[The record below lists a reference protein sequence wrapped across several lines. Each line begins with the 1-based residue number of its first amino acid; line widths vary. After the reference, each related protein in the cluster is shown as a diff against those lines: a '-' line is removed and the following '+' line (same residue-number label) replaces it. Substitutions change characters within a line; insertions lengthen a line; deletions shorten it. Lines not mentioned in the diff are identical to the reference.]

1 MKKLYIIIA
10 LLFAMFATAQPVQVP
25 YSCGAGNAFTIK
37 IPVRLPVGA
46 SIEYVWYRNDTVVQT
61 TPLTAGVTAISYTV
75 PADKA
80 YGNAVAFHFKYRVDC
95 DDEWSLSARYLVNFP
110 LCTLPQV
117 SAVVGDTAVCGGMPR
132 LTYST
137 NYVSGVYYTWTVPA
151 GWRITTGR
159 NTSSITVTADTAGGV
174 ISVTPA
180 NDCGSGATHTLTV
193 STLKLNSPG
202 AISFEVLSACEG
214 VGSAGVIG
222 FAADTC
228 ADGVNNA
235 GVIDFAPALCND
247 GISTAGTISF
257 APY

>member
-1 MKKLYIIIA
+1 MKKLLFILLA
-10 LLFAMFATAQPVQVP
+10 LPMLTTAQPVQVP

-95 DDEWSLSARYLVNFP
+95 DDEWSLSSRYLVNFP
-110 LCTLPQV
+110 LCALPQV

-137 NYVSGVYYTWTVPA
+137 NYVSGVYYT
-151 GWRITTGR
+151 
-159 NTSSITVTADTAGGV
+159 
-174 ISVTPA
+174 
-180 NDCGSGATHTLTV
+180 
-193 STLKLNSPG
+193 
-202 AISFEVLSACEG
+202 
-214 VGSAGVIG
+214 
-222 FAADTC
+222 
-228 ADGVNNA
+228 
-235 GVIDFAPALCND
+235 
-247 GISTAGTISF
+247 
-257 APY
+257 